1 MSTTATKSVSP
12 DNPCPFLRAL
22 VAHGLLPDDVVAIKD
37 VTKTIVRVSK
47 TGDGGKAL
55 PAVAIRAIALIANGL
70 SPLQLARNAFRGLRL
85 NALRNGPLDKRGAGT
100 RILDHSAEIA
110 PAELD
115 RLDQFGSD
123 KVAEDGSVE
132 RGLSASEI
140 VRMMDANFERAKGRR
155 RRVDRS
161 LMNGEWPILLR
172 VLGKQ
177 GKSGRCLSVADV
189 RRLSVERQLPE
200 RMISRLRKG

>member
-1 MSTTATKSVSP
+1 MSLTVTKGVSP
-12 DNPCPFLRAL
+12 NNPCPFLRAL

-37 VTKTIVRVSK
+37 VIKTIVRVSNA
-47 TGDGGKAL
+47 GDGSPTL

-70 SPLQLARNAFRGLRL
+70 SPLQMARNAFRGLRL
-85 NALRNGPLDKRGAGT
+85 NALRNGPLDKRGTGS
-100 RILDHSAEIA
+100 RILDQSAESD

-115 RLDQFGSD
+115 RLDQFASD

-177 GKSGRCLSVADV
+177 AKSGRYLSVAEV
-189 RRLSVERQLPE
+189 RRLSVDRQLPE
-200 RMISRLRKG
+200 RMIGRLRE

>member
-1 MSTTATKSVSP
+1 MSLTVTKGVSP
-12 DNPCPFLRAL
+12 NNPCPFLRAL

-37 VTKTIVRVSK
+37 VIKTIVRVSNA
-47 TGDGGKAL
+47 GDGSPTL

-70 SPLQLARNAFRGLRL
+70 SPLQMARNAFRGLRL
-85 NALRNGPLDKRGAGT
+85 NALRNGPLDKRGTGS
-100 RILDHSAEIA
+100 RILDQSAESD

-115 RLDQFGSD
+115 RLDQFASD

-177 GKSGRCLSVADV
+177 GKSGRYLSVAEV
-189 RRLSVERQLPE
+189 RRLSVDRQLPE
-200 RMISRLRKG
+200 RMIGRLRE

>member
-1 MSTTATKSVSP
+1 MSLTVTKGVSP
-12 DNPCPFLRAL
+12 NNPCPFLRAL

-37 VTKTIVRVSK
+37 VIKTIVRVSNA
-47 TGDGGKAL
+47 GDGSPTL

-70 SPLQLARNAFRGLRL
+70 SPLQMARNAFRGLRL
-85 NALRNGPLDKRGAGT
+85 NALRNGPLDKRGTGS
-100 RILDHSAEIA
+100 RILDQSAESD

-115 RLDQFGSD
+115 RLDQFASD

-161 LMNGEWPILLR
+161 LMKGEWPILLR

-177 GKSGRCLSVADV
+177 AKSGRYLSVAEV
-189 RRLSVERQLPE
+189 RRLSVDRQLPE
-200 RMISRLRKG
+200 RMIGRLRE

>member
-1 MSTTATKSVSP
+1 MSPPATKDVSP
-12 DNPCPFLRAL
+12 NNPCPFLRAL
-22 VAHGLLPDDVVAIKD
+22 VDHGLLPDDVVAIKD

-47 TGDGGKAL
+47 TGDGSLAL
-55 PAVAIRAIALIANGL
+55 PAMAIRAIALIANGL
-70 SPLQLARNAFRGLRL
+70 SPLQIARNAFRGLRL

-100 RILDHSAEIA
+100 RILDHSAEVD
-110 PAELD
+110 PAELN
-115 RLDQFGSD
+115 RFDQFASD

-177 GKSGRCLSVADV
+177 GKSGRYLSVADV

-200 RMISRLRKG
+200 RMLSRLREG

>member
-1 MSTTATKSVSP
+1 MSLTVTKGVSP
-12 DNPCPFLRAL
+12 NNPCPFLRAL

-37 VTKTIVRVSK
+37 VIKTIVRVSK
-47 TGDGGKAL
+47 AGDGSPTL

-70 SPLQLARNAFRGLRL
+70 SPLQMARNAFRGLRL
-85 NALRNGPLDKRGAGT
+85 NALRNGPLDKRGAGS
-100 RILDHSAEIA
+100 RILDQSAESD

-115 RLDQFGSD
+115 RLEQFASD

-177 GKSGRCLSVADV
+177 AKSGRYLSVAEV
-189 RRLSVERQLPE
+189 RRLSVDRQLPE
-200 RMISRLRKG
+200 RMIDRLRQL